1 MLNKNAIWGFLIA
14 FFASSLVFETPVC
27 TAQITGYINGTQ
39 SLTSFDAETGALV
52 NSFSTGGTGQ
62 AFTVALNDT
71 TLYLPAGAG
80 AVPGRAFDVVNG
92 LNGQLVSSLPLGYA
106 MEKVVLTSQGGT
118 AFAMGFSEGGAP
130 DKVFAIDLATLKVTA
145 TLTMP
150 PIPFIEDIALSPD
163 DTTLFVSLNCSGTC
177 TNTQGDCPLT
187 KGICSFSTSTLALK
201 ATAKPGYLEVNGYL
215 SVSQDSKTL
224 YVSGPEFNLVDS
236 STLLPI
242 YKAGSISHTRLWARP
257 S

>member
-1 MLNKNAIWGFLIA
+1 M
-14 FFASSLVFETPVC
+14 
-27 TAQITGYINGTQ
+27 
-39 SLTSFDAETGALV
+39 
-52 NSFSTGGTGQ
+52 
-62 AFTVALNDT
+62 
-71 TLYLPAGAG
+71 
-80 AVPGRAFDVVNG
+80 PGRAFDVVNG
-92 LNGQLVSSLPLGYA
+92 LNGQLVSSLPLEYA

-150 PIPFIEDIALSPD
+150 PIPYIEDIALSPD
-163 DTTLFVSLNCSGTC
+163 DTTLFVSLNCFGTC

-187 KGICSFSTSTLALK
+187 SGICSFSTSTLALK
-201 ATAKPGYLEVNGYL
+201 ATAKPGILEVNGYL

-224 YVSGPEFNLVDS
+224 YVSGPGFNLVDS

-242 YKAGSISHTRLWARP
+242 YKDAINFPIPACGPGHREPRGALRHRSGWS
-257 S
+257 